1 MHNRNNRELQLL
13 RNGIR
18 LLITVI
24 TGYGL
29 GITAVNAQNNIS
41 LLRYDDN
48 FTNLKYEKQKTG
60 FDRLKFIA
68 LGRKSYLS
76 VGGESREQVQFF
88 KNANFGD
95 APPPYKNETNW
106 QLNHRLMVHAAVDL
120 GEKVSLFLQL
130 NNTLRFFN
138 PNPAVPEIDENQ
150 LSLHQAFAELKLR
163 RWKFRM
169 GRQELLYGNHRV
181 VTVREG
187 PNTRKTFDGIV
198 LKKSF
203 QSGSIDIFCT
213 TPVIAGKY
221 IFDDQSGK
229 ESFAGI
235 YGTQFFAHH
244 KIGLDYYIL
253 NLQSRLRKYNYK
265 IGYENRQ
272 TFGLRLFSK
281 LPNLNI
287 ELEGAYQTGRFGD
300 ETIRAYNL
308 LADINILLLPDT
320 KGLLGFMANSASGDR
335 NSEDKK
341 LNTYNLL
348 FARPAYGLAVPF
360 GASNMISLSPYL
372 KINPLQKL
380 SLLAQVFFL
389 RRNSNQD
396 GTYSP
401 GMIENRPRKDILFRS
416 GEKTIGVLY
425 LLESNYQ
432 HSKRLEL
439 SLDATY
445 LKAGAYPKATGNGR
459 DIFYLACKYAF
470 RF

>member
-48 FTNLKYEKQKTG
+48 FTNLKYEKQKIG

-198 LKKSF
+198 LKKVSKVAVL
-203 QSGSIDIFCT
+203 IFSAQHLLSRENIFLT
-213 TPVIAGKY
+213 TRAV
-221 IFDDQSGK
+221 
-229 ESFAGI
+229 
-235 YGTQFFAHH
+235 
-244 KIGLDYYIL
+244 
-253 NLQSRLRKYNYK
+253 RKV
-265 IGYENRQ
+265 
-272 TFGLRLFSK
+272 
-281 LPNLNI
+281 LPEFTAPN
-287 ELEGAYQTGRFGD
+287 
-300 ETIRAYNL
+300 
-308 LADINILLLPDT
+308 
-320 KGLLGFMANSASGDR
+320 
-335 NSEDKK
+335 
-341 LNTYNLL
+341 
-348 FARPAYGLAVPF
+348 
-360 GASNMISLSPYL
+360 
-372 KINPLQKL
+372 
-380 SLLAQVFFL
+380 SLLIIK
-389 RRNSNQD
+389 SD
-396 GTYSP
+396 W
-401 GMIENRPRKDILFRS
+401 I
-416 GEKTIGVLY
+416 TIY
-425 LLESNYQ
+425 
-432 HSKRLEL
+432 
-439 SLDATY
+439 
-445 LKAGAYPKATGNGR
+445 
-459 DIFYLACKYAF
+459 
-470 RF
+470 